1 MSTLDNDKQQ
11 IKNKLLSL
19 NDTSLNRFHN
29 SVNISFAQ
37 MLAYIG
43 NLEKADLTDL
53 AEEIKCLL
61 DTYRLM
67 AEKFYIQF
75 ELSLLNKIEEQRDI
89 RMHSSRVIEKIGG
102 IRELES
108 EEMKRTVEALSSAG
122 NLADD
127 TYTDLI
133 KNFPALLQEALDKL
147 KTEWQRLDTI
157 ATSSQAL
164 IQDKQLLRAVEAV
177 VKAAAYSVGIEKD
190 RIVIVPGNDF
200 ALYFFSYL
208 DNLAVLTVPIHSVK
222 APWEWSIFWHEL
234 AGYKVRQLKRK
245 VTINEVKDKLQNFF
259 DLYNREEKKQ
269 EWQQLLDLITRNGE
283 EGSEHSGRRRN
294 RFAHRYLSEVFSQ
307 PKLVLNDLGS
317 FEHQFEQML
326 KNLKMKNRFQS
337 YDEIKEQGWCVD
349 WFEELFEDAFSVMAI
364 GEPFLDFFRD
374 ILSRHVSRD
383 GRHPDFEKRLNVAEE
398 LLRLMDS
405 EDEPK
410 KPATI
415 EESAAQQILKFI
427 SLLTLA
433 SHPLSGEN
441 ESEQSQM
448 AFGNMARYELPD
460 AVGAEIGSSIRKWS
474 QNFLSA
480 KDRINDAKEEAENFI
495 RLFSVADLDFISIFD
510 RETRSEL
517 VPSFES
523 LFEKVK
529 DHEGLLALSF
539 YDRDFFTGLDVK
551 NVERLKRLNGV
562 LSAWE
567 RLFTD
572 IQSTT
577 IVDSLLTQL
586 GEIRFTINGTSYQT
600 TTINWNRVFPVGDR
614 YHILT

>member
-1 MSTLDNDKQQ
+1 MSILDNDKQQ
-11 IKNKLLSL
+11 IKKILLSL

-37 MLAYIG
+37 MLAYID
-43 NLEKADLTDL
+43 NTLRESNL

-67 AEKFYIQF
+67 AERFYIQF

-89 RMHSSRVIEKIGG
+89 RMHASRAIEKIEG
-102 IRELES
+102 IRELGS

-122 NLADD
+122 NLADV
-127 TYTDLI
+127 TYTDLL

-164 IQDKQLLRAVEAV
+164 IQDKELLRAVEAV
-177 VKAAAYSVGIEKD
+177 AKAAAYSVGIEKD

-208 DNLAVLTVPIHSVK
+208 DNLAVLTVPIYSVK

-234 AGYKVRQLKRK
+234 AGYKVRQLKSK
-245 VTINEVKDKLQNFF
+245 VTIKELKDKLQRNF
-259 DLYNREEKKQ
+259 DRYNREEKKQ
-269 EWQQLLDLITRNGE
+269 EWNQLLELITRNGE
-283 EGSEHSGRRRN
+283 EGGETTGRRRN
-294 RFAHRYLSEVFSQ
+294 RFAKRYLSEVFSQ

-337 YDEIKEQGWCVD
+337 YDEIKAQGWCVD

-364 GEPFLDFFRD
+364 GEPFLDFFKD
-374 ILSRHVSRD
+374 ILSRHMSAD
-383 GRHPDFEKRLNVAEE
+383 GRHPDIEKRLNVAKE

-405 EDEPK
+405 EGKPK

-433 SHPLSGEN
+433 SHPLPEETEIEYG
-441 ESEQSQM
+441 QI
-448 AFGNMARYELPD
+448 AFGNIARYDLPE
-460 AVGAEIGSSIRKWS
+460 AVGTEIGSSIQKWS
-474 QNFLSA
+474 NKFLSA
-480 KDRINDAKEEAENFI
+480 KDRINDAKVEAENFI
-495 RLFSVADLDFISIFD
+495 RMFSLEDLDFISIFD
-510 RETRSEL
+510 RETRSEP
-517 VPSFES
+517 VPSYDS
-523 LFEKVK
+523 LLENAK
-529 DHEGLLALSF
+529 DYEGLLDLSF

-551 NVERLKRLNGV
+551 NVERLTRLSGV
-562 LSAWE
+562 LPAWE
-567 RLFTD
+567 RLFAD
-572 IQSTT
+572 VQSTT
-577 IVDSLLTQL
+577 IVDSLMTHS
-586 GEIRFTINGTSYQT
+586 GEVRFTINGTSYQT
-600 TTINWNRVFPVGDR
+600 TTINWNRVFPIGDR
-614 YHILT
+614 YHILM